1 MKLRLRS
8 LESKATLKFEVPD
21 SCSLQELEEIL
32 SQTISSPSSL
42 YLSLNRKDEIQ
53 ASSPDESLHSIGIA
67 TGDLI
72 FYTLDPNAFS
82 LETLVHKPGPS
93 QIEPT
98 NPIAQ
103 ESMEFLG
110 GVQKSQNLENLDQN
124 STIPGGSMVTVE
136 IEKGNALPEAEEA
149 AVAEKEGL
157 FGAESTD
164 IVDRSAETANMTK
177 NSEPSF
183 VRRVLREALGNDV
196 TDQKLLVIAVHAV
209 ILESGFVRL
218 DKGSGMAVGCSHL
231 LDEWPSTATTITLR
245 YALPEILTNGSG
257 GTDSV
262 VLKFQSLGQFVNIYG
277 SLSDGGSGLHRVCLD
292 KYKFARALE
301 MMLLKS
307 ELNDRNED
315 RENEVFKLWKMVKD
329 GLALPLLIDLCDK
342 TGLDPPPC
350 FMRLPTELKLKILE
364 CLPGVDVAKLACVCS
379 ELRYMSSSNDLWKQK
394 FVEEFGQ
401 GSRGGGINF
410 FKDLFVVSWKRKT
423 ELEHRTFIT
432 RPIIRRIRYFPLRRD
447 IPNPFAVHST
457 PMMGG
462 DYERYPVFGFASRS
476 DNLVCCSLDF
486 PHRRSLSPCNLGG
499 FNN

>member
-8 LESKATLKFEVPD
+8 LESKETLKFEVSD
-21 SCSLQELEEIL
+21 SCSLQELKETL
-32 SQTISSPSSL
+32 SQAISCPSSSL
-42 YLSLNRKDEIQ
+42 HLSLNRKDEIQ
-53 ASSPDESLHSIGIA
+53 ASSPHESLRSIGIA

-82 LETLVHKPGPS
+82 IETLVHKPGPS

-103 ESMEFLG
+103 ESVEFPE
-110 GVQKSQNLENLDQN
+110 GVQKSQNLENLN
-124 STIPGGSMVTVE
+124 RISTIPGGSMGTVE
-136 IEKGNALPEAEEA
+136 IETGGTFPEAEKA

-157 FGAESTD
+157 SGAEGTD
-164 IVDRSAETANMTK
+164 MIDGPAEVVNMTK

-183 VRRVLREALGNDV
+183 VKRVLREVLDNDI

-218 DKGSGMAVGCSHL
+218 DKVSGMAVGCSHL
-231 LDEWPSTATTITLR
+231 LDEWPSTALTITLR
-245 YALPEILTNGSG
+245 YTLPEILTNGSG
-257 GTDSV
+257 ATDSV
-262 VLKFQSLGQFVNIYG
+262 VLKFQSLGQFVNVYG

-292 KYKFARALE
+292 KCKFARVLE
-301 MMLLKS
+301 LMLLRSKDS
-307 ELNDRNED
+307 MNDRNEN
-315 RENEVFKLWKMVKD
+315 RENEVFNLWKTVKD

-342 TGLDPPPC
+342 AGLAPPPC

-364 CLPGVDVAKLACVCS
+364 CLPGVDVAKVACVCS

-401 GSRGGGINF
+401 GSRGGGINC
-410 FKDLFVVSWKRKT
+410 FKDLFAVSWKRKK
-423 ELEHRTFIT
+423 ELENPTFIA
-432 RPIIRRIRYFPLRRD
+432 RPARRMRYYPRT
-447 IPNPFAVHST
+447 PNPFSL
-457 PMMGG
+457 PSMMGG
-462 DYERYPVFGFASRS
+462 DYDRYPAFGVTSHFRQPG
-476 DNLVCCSLDF
+476 VPF
-486 PHRRSLSPCNLGG
+486 PGFSPRRSFSPECVLRG